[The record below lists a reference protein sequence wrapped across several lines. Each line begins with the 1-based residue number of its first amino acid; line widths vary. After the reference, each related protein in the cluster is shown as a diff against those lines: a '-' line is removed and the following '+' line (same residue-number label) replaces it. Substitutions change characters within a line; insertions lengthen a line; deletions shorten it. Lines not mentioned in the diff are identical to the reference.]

1 VNPFE
6 GILGVAGVKIEDRVE
21 KIIDKVRPAFGVNIV
36 ELVTV
41 RDGVVEVRVI
51 PSACAAGIRQ
61 ETVLLLLEEQIKEEM
76 PEIKEVVAVEA

>member
-1 VNPFE
+1 VSIDN
-6 GILGVAGVKIEDRVE
+6 RVE

-36 ELVTV
+36 ELVAV

-51 PSACAAGIRQ
+51 PSACAAGVSR
-61 ETVLLLLEEQIKEEM
+61 ETVLLLLEEQIKDEM